1 MFTVALPPKTRFS
14 DSSAW
19 IMRRFFL
26 SCRLFFLMYAH
37 SRFVTSV
44 RGTALSPTISLRAG
58 LGCIGFMNAALGFLA
73 DFFFAM
79 RSPLPTAVA
88 SRHDA
93 YHETGSAA

>member
-1 MFTVALPPKTRFS
+1 MFTVALPPKTGFS

-37 SRFVTSV
+37 SRLVTSV
-44 RGTALSPTISLRAG
+44 RGTALSPTISLSAG

-73 DFFFAM
+73 DDFFFAI
-79 RSPLPTAVA
+79 RSPLPNALA
-88 SRHDA
+88 SARA
-93 YHETGSAA
+93 YHETR